1 MRKIAYLLGSAVAVL
16 GLTLAGASA
25 AMASSALVHGGS
37 VKPLATVASHYSV
50 PLAGYVVQGNGLQ
63 PYSDVRSDVVN
74 LPNPS
79 SAVTADTLAVGVA
92 MGENFST
99 GGQVFGVGAV
109 WDAAGPST
117 CLSDQYT
124 VEDGAAFDP
133 SSPLPVPVAGLNPV
147 LDGGSQICLNPGD
160 SFWFELYHRTAA
172 HGQIDVIVGPTEG
185 DSDVVTTFTHL
196 GPFPIAADFRDPAI
210 GLTTTTGQSENIPT
224 GTTFTFGGEGQGGVG
239 NGLTLIE
246 NNKIDAHQERVTLA
260 NQNLGDYIATVNG
273 AAPSVANPQTLTPS
287 GFGGGSSFS
296 VSAP

>member
-16 GLTLAGASA
+16 GLALAGASA

-74 LPNPS
+74 LPDPS
-79 SAVTADTLAVGVA
+79 SAVEADTLAVGVA

-109 WDAAGPST
+109 WDDPSSA

-133 SSPLPVPVAGLNPV
+133 SSPLPVPVSDLNPV

-160 SFWFELYHRTAA
+160 SFWFEIYHSTGL
-172 HGQIDVIVGPTEG
+172 HEIDVIVGPTES

-196 GPFPIAADFRDPAI
+196 GPFPIAQDFRDPAI

-246 NNKIDAHQERVTLA
+246 NNKIGAHQERVTLA

-287 GFGGGSSFS
+287 GFGSGSSFS
-296 VSAP
+296 VDVP